1 MASQDKPLNNY
12 GLLTWSGTSSLA
24 SRVLPSYTLFP
35 NNNDRTAWKP
45 FGYPVVLTIPGRRTK
60 EGLEVAGTL
69 PESLTIRVLG
79 APDRPFVNG
88 HDHVGERFPEEIVY
102 IKTIDAVELLSLQID
117 TSIQDFYDSN
127 NNLIVAENVKDGD
140 RMYLTL
146 ASGVFDKIVWFQDV
160 DYFDLSNIL
169 FETVGLP
176 NGYYS
181 LEYSL
186 NYNQRILTR
195 DGNNIV
201 CVTDNI
207 VPSSC
212 RIPFNHPG
220 DVLADFVN
228 GLVPIDFSG
237 ATLDKE
243 PTIDLFRPVLDSLQ
257 DIFDEQGFLQSIN
270 WVRDIQFPLV
280 PYLVPTLGWD
290 IPFFPKSADDLRKAV
305 LLSLAEIQKTRGSIT
320 AINRLFNLFGFT
332 VLVNNLYF
340 IPGATT
346 YTKNDTIGPDE
357 YPDFTLETDGV
368 VDPLLVAT
376 EVDGFGQSI
385 IPLVYR
391 PQSLDGVDPFKSNK
405 DSGSVTIHSFLVAK
419 DSVAENQI
427 RDYLTT
433 NGSIGPLTGS
443 VNSVDS
449 SGFATTDDLVEI
461 EQLTRAEG
469 LINYSLMRMANGIVA
484 SSMIVGDGGPIS
496 TVNATM
502 DIEKNLISLSYD
514 RYVEFDG
521 TSVVYS
527 VAVYERIKINLPA
540 ALENRRSNYFDVQIL
555 SKIDNLLPTDA
566 SILGFLLDFIYRV
579 KAAHSL
585 LRAFRYLSVFEET
598 YMVGDW
604 CVGYDVTQRFDVDA
618 GVQQVPPAVIPY
630 FPSGSCIDSPLELSG
645 FKSEDYAYRTHV
657 INGAT
662 AEYEAYQLLSER
674 DFTHSIIIN
683 LPTSSPDACGYM
695 KYGQSIIIKDSRTEE
710 DALDVIPGIGANSLQ
725 VGQSPANLI
734 PPNDDDHINTTVVGK
749 VDALDKHIVAE
760 AMKYYSGYGFVCA
773 PSVTSD
779 WCFKGRV
786 EDELSTTHRVPLEE
800 QYDLGVI
807 SCRTATLGSGSYW
820 YYVSPS
826 NLYSKTGMNLMVNV
840 DNTVKRNLT
849 FSGGKLGFNQNL
861 LPDFNNNGKPKSW
874 LGRIIASMN
883 KSVILCFSN
892 RPGLDDIRPESNL
905 ALTPNSLNITIP
917 SLQFQNC
924 RLVMMRNL
932 LTDFVSPI
940 YSKRPWDQGGCNS
953 SANFLNARLI
963 QNGEDE
969 QLVFDTEPFTVL
981 GNGLPPD
988 IDNMSGSSSSTV
1000 SDDNNIWHAV
1010 YSNNSPRPYDNP
1022 TTTYTDSETI
1032 VTDRPLFDTAVYD
1045 SSTGLFTD
1053 AIDGYPSDVGEFSF
1067 VASGTSE
1074 KSEIMSAL
1082 GMPIFAGTFNV
1093 LFTMGSAIY
1102 VANHDGTDGTWYNGT
1117 ASRRPYSIRM
1127 NCSIEADEYGGE
1139 SATLETVA
1147 PFSEVFGSPW
1157 KMDGS
1162 IPNMLNIGAVP
1173 KL

>member
-12 GLLTWSGTSSLA
+12 GLLVWSGTSSLA

-60 EGLEVAGTL
+60 DGLEVAGTL
-69 PESLTIRVLG
+69 PASLTIRVLG

-102 IKTIDAVELLSLQID
+102 TRTIGVTELLSLQID
-117 TSIQDFYDSN
+117 TKIQDFYDKN
-127 NNLIVAENVKDGD
+127 NILVEPEDVKDGD
-140 RMYLTL
+140 MMYLTL
-146 ASGVFDKIVWFQDV
+146 ASDVFDKIVWFQDV
-160 DYFDLSNIL
+160 DYFDLSSVL
-169 FETVGLP
+169 FETANLP
-176 NGYYS
+176 HGYYS

-195 DGNNIV
+195 DGQNIV
-201 CVTDNI
+201 CVTDTI

-220 DVLADFVN
+220 DVLSDFMK
-228 GLVPIDFSG
+228 GLAPIDFSG

-243 PTIDLFRPVLDSLQ
+243 PIVDLFRPVLDSLQ

-290 IPFFPKSADDLRKAV
+290 IPFFPRSADDLRKAV
-305 LLSLAEIQKTRGSIT
+305 LLSLTEIQKTRGSIT

-346 YTKNDTIGPDE
+346 YTKNDTVGPDE
-357 YPDFTLETDGV
+357 YQDFTLETNGV
-368 VDPLLVAT
+368 VDPLLVAA
-376 EVDGFGQSI
+376 ESDGFGESI

-391 PQSLDGVDPFKSNK
+391 PQSLDGVDPFKSNR
-405 DSGSVTIHSFLVAK
+405 DSGSVTIHSFLVTK
-419 DSVAENQI
+419 GSNAENQLKS
-427 RDYLTT
+427 YLTT
-433 NGSIGPLTGS
+433 NGSIGPLTGT
-443 VNSVDS
+443 VNSIDS
-449 SGFATTDDLVEI
+449 SGFATTDELIDI
-461 EQLTRAEG
+461 EQLSNSDG
-469 LINYSLMRMANGIVA
+469 LISYNLMRLANGIVA
-484 SSMIVGDGGPIS
+484 SSMVVGDGGPIS

-502 DIEKNLISLSYD
+502 DIEKNLLSISYD
-514 RYVEFDG
+514 RYIEFDDVN
-521 TSVVYS
+521 VVYS
-527 VAVYERIKINLPA
+527 VAVYERIKMNLPA
-540 ALENRRSNYFDVQIL
+540 DLKDRRSNYFDIQIL

-585 LRAFRYLSVFEET
+585 LRAFRYLSIFEET

-604 CVGYDVTQRFDVDA
+604 CVGFNVPQRFDVDA

-630 FPSGSCIDSPLELSG
+630 FPSESCVDNPLELTG
-645 FKSEDYAYRTHV
+645 FKPEDYAYRTHV

-662 AEYEAYQLLSER
+662 AEYEAYQALSGR
-674 DFTHSIIIN
+674 DSTHSSLLN
-683 LPTSSPDACGYM
+683 LPTSSPDDCGYM
-695 KYGQSIIIKDSRTEE
+695 KYGQSITIRGSRTEE

-725 VGQSPANLI
+725 TGSSPANLV
-734 PPNDDDHINTTVVGK
+734 PPNDDDHINTVVVGK
-749 VDALDKHIVAE
+749 DDAMDKHLVAE
-760 AMKYYSGYGFVCA
+760 AFKYFSGYEFICT
-773 PSVTSD
+773 PSVVAD

-786 EDELSTTHRVPLEE
+786 EDSLSTTHRVPLEE
-800 QYDLGVI
+800 QYDVGVF

-820 YYVSPS
+820 YYISPS
-826 NLYSKTGMNLMVNV
+826 ELYGKTGMNLMVSVN
-840 DNTVKRNLT
+840 NAVKRNLT
-849 FSGGKLGFNQNL
+849 FSGGKLNHHQDL
-861 LPDFNNNGKPKSW
+861 LPNYGNSKSW
-874 LGRIIASMN
+874 LGRIISGMN
-883 KSVILCFSN
+883 KTTILCFSN

-905 ALTPNSLNITIP
+905 ALTPTSLNITIP

-932 LTDFVSPI
+932 LADFVSPT
-940 YSKRPWDQGGCNS
+940 YNKRPWDQGGCNS
-953 SANFLNARLI
+953 SANFLNARLV
-963 QNGEDE
+963 QNGDNEE
-969 QLVFDTEPFTVL
+969 LVFDAEPFTVL
-981 GNGLPPD
+981 SNGLPPD
-988 IDNMSGSSSSTV
+988 IDDMSGNSSSTV
-1000 SDDNNIWHAV
+1000 SNNDNIWHSI
-1010 YSNNSPRPYDNP
+1010 YSHNESRPYDNS

-1045 SSTGLFTD
+1045 SSTGLYTD
-1053 AIDGYPSDVGEFSF
+1053 AIDGYPSETGQFSF
-1067 VASGTSE
+1067 EASGTSE
-1074 KSEIMSAL
+1074 KSELMLLL
-1082 GMPIFAGTFNV
+1082 GMPIFTGTFNT

-1139 SATLETVA
+1139 SATLEVVA
-1147 PFSEVFGSPW
+1147 PFEEMFGSPW